1 MSTPSSSGSLVLNPL
16 LPLISLVAPTG
27 ADPTL
32 LAWAKRLLLAM
43 LVFACFWL
51 LSQAATWLI
60 ERFGNR
66 LTAFTKTDLDNRVLK
81 RIAPSVSLF
90 LVFAGIYL
98 AVRTLPLHERLVKLV
113 AGGLYIANVVIA
125 CLLIYRGLNEC
136 LAWYLERRQR
146 DEGDASYAR
155 QMIPL
160 AEKVIMLFIIG
171 GALVVVL
178 KHFHYD
184 ILSLVT
190 ALGIGSLAI
199 GMAAK
204 DTLAHLISGFTLM
217 LDRPF
222 RIGDRIQLVGGQI
235 GDVQDIGL
243 RSTKIKTLDNQLL
256 IIPNSDLCNTQ
267 VTNQAL
273 PDRRIKGRINV
284 GVAYGSDIEQIKPL
298 LVELALQDDEVL
310 REPMPEA
317 FFTTFGDS
325 SLNLALFFWVED
337 YTRLLNVTDRLNSTI
352 LARFRERGIEIPFPT
367 RTMIMQPQEGTV
379 PPRP

>member
-1 MSTPSSSGSLVLNPL
+1 MLNPL

-310 REPMPEA
+310 REPLPEA